1 MLTKFGKT
9 LRIIRL
15 ERNEKLKDMAGKL
28 KITPSYLS
36 SVENGKKPITKEFV
50 DRIFSFYDF
59 NGEEKDKIEE
69 AYVKTS
75 HSITIFFDDKEEE
88 LCILF
93 YKNFYNLSKK
103 QKKEIKKILKKYV

>member
-1 MLTKFGKT
+1 MLTKFGKI

-15 ERNEKLKDMAGKL
+15 KRNEKLKDMAGKL

-50 DRIFSFYDF
+50 DRLFSFYNF
-59 NGEEKDKIEE
+59 NDEEKDKIKE

-75 HSITIFFDDKEEE
+75 HSITIPFDDKEEE

-93 YKNFYNLSKK
+93 YKNFYNLSKNK
-103 QKKEIKKILKKYV
+103 KKEILNILRKS